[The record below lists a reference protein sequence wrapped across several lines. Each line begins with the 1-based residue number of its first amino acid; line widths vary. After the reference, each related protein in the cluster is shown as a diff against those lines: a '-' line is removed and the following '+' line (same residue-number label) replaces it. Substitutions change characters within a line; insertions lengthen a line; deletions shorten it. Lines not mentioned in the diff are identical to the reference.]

1 MKLLL
6 VEDEK
11 RMGQALVELLKLEKY
26 DVDWYTDG
34 DEGYYAL
41 EGNIYDIAVLDVM
54 LPHKNGFD
62 IAHDARKAGIKTPII
77 MLTARSDTDDKVNGL
92 DCGADDY
99 LTKPFVPKELLARLR
114 ALTRRQYEVD
124 EGKLTFGDITLEVAT
139 MNLTSN
145 ETGASV
151 RLSDKEYRVLEIMIS
166 NKNQIV
172 TREQLAVKIW
182 GYENEAEYNNVEV
195 YMTFVR
201 KKLNF
206 IGAKTVIKAVRGVG
220 YELRYENV

>member
-11 RMGQALVELLKLEKY
+11 SIGKALVELLKIENY
-26 DVDWYTDG
+26 DVDWYIDG
-34 DEGYYAL
+34 EEGYYAL
-41 EGNIYDIAVLDVM
+41 EGDIYDIAVLDVM

-62 IAHDARKAGIKTPII
+62 IARDARKNGIKTPIL

-114 ALTRRQYEVD
+114 AITRRQYDVD
-124 EGKLTFGDITLEVAT
+124 GGKLTFGDITLEVAT

-172 TREQLAVKIW
+172 TREQLAIKIW

-206 IGAKTVIKAVRGVG
+206 IGAKTAIKAVRGVG

>member
-11 RMGQALVELLKLEKY
+11 RMGQALVELLGLEKY

-34 DEGYYAL
+34 LEGYYAI
-41 EGNIYDIAVLDVM
+41 ESDIYDIVVLDVM
-54 LPHKNGFD
+54 LPNKNGFD
-62 IAHDARKAGIKTPII
+62 IALEARKKGIKTPIL
-77 MLTARSDTDDKVNGL
+77 MLTARSDIDDKVNGL

-124 EGKLTFGDITLEVAT
+124 EGKLVFGDITLETTT
-139 MNLTSN
+139 MNLVQNS
-145 ETGASV
+145 TGASV
-151 RLSDKEYRVLEIMIS
+151 RLSDKEYRVLEVLIS
-166 NKNQIV
+166 NKNQIL

-206 IGAKTVIKAVRGVG
+206 IGAKTAIKAVRGVG
-220 YELRYENV
+220 YELRYEDV

>member
-6 VEDEK
+6 VEDEN
-11 RMGQALVELLKLEKY
+11 RMGQALVELLGLEKY

-34 DEGYYAL
+34 EEGLYAL
-41 EGNIYDIAVLDVM
+41 EGDTYDIAVLDVM
-54 LPHKNGFD
+54 LPNKNGFD
-62 IAHDARKAGIKTPII
+62 IARQARKNGIKTPIL
-77 MLTARSDTDDKVNGL
+77 MLTARSDVDDKVNGL

-114 ALTRRQYEVD
+114 ALTRRQYDVD
-124 EGKLTFGDITLEVAT
+124 EGKLTFGDITLETAT
-139 MNLTSN
+139 MNLVNNVTFA
-145 ETGASV
+145 GV
-151 RLSDKEYRVLEIMIS
+151 RLSDKEYRVLEVLIS
-166 NKNQIV
+166 NKNQIL

-182 GYENEAEYNNVEV
+182 GYESEAEYNNVEV

-220 YELRYENV
+220 YELRYEDV